1 MKVFRSFA
9 GSFPVQAVLTL
20 VVYAFYAAVIGICLL
35 PSAVLIILS
44 FRGLLLGPL
53 GSGQAVPFSAY
64 LLFSL
69 SLGAGLYVFFVAGV
83 LVMGSLYR
91 LLSLGVKPGRYP
103 AFSPTTLRW
112 LVYGGIYSIAIR
124 LVLPILRMTFFCN
137 LFYRLCG
144 CRMGRNV
151 RLNTWVLADA
161 YLLELGD
168 NVVVG
173 GETEISCHIY
183 ENDHLYLDRVTIG
196 ANTLIGGRC
205 YISPGVRIG
214 KNCLIGLYSYLRRG
228 RMIPDNARIASVG
241 GMPLREVFRIQH
253 GRSRR

>member
-1 MKVFRSFA
+1 MKLFRSLA
-9 GSFPVQAVLTL
+9 GSFPVQVSLTI
-20 VVYAFYAAVIGICLL
+20 VVYAFYAAVIGTCLL
-35 PSAVLIILS
+35 PTAVLLTLS
-44 FRGLLLGPL
+44 FSGLLLGPL
-53 GSGQAVPFSAY
+53 GAGQAVSFSAY
-64 LLFSL
+64 FLFSL
-69 SLGAGLYVFFVAGV
+69 SIGAGLYLFFITGV

-91 LLSLGVKPGRYP
+91 LLSLGVKPGRYA

-124 LVLPILRMTFFCN
+124 LVLPIIRMTFFCN

-144 CRMGRNV
+144 CKMGKNV

-196 ANTLIGGRC
+196 ANTLIGARC

-228 RMIPDNARIASVG
+228 RTIADNTRIASVG
-241 GMPLREVFRIQH
+241 GMPLRDVFRIQH
-253 GRSRR
+253 GRLRK